1 MKSPNLKYK
10 STFFNFL
17 ISLFNFFHSL
27 YFFLYFKF
35 VDLNFVFVSKQISN
49 SYIKWIHFNRYWA
62 LFLIFVFNVEK
73 IRFFIISIQ
82 NLNTHLNYS
91 LKKKLLKNNDLWV
104 CLAKAIFFFQSHNK
118 KFFLAITIIPYIEYT
133 TFSIVKWS
141 FIIAKIY
148 KKKIEKINFYYYLM
162 IYLNLN

>member
-35 VDLNFVFVSKQISN
+35 VDLNFVFVSKQINN

-91 LKKKLLKNNDLWV
+91 LKPIIKYFFYQQKQKLSKIQPKFILLYDRHPHNSSLVDFSQFASNDLLSELLFFSISYITQIKESKTLLKT
-104 CLAKAIFFFQSHNK
+104 
-118 KFFLAITIIPYIEYT
+118 FLT
-133 TFSIVKWS
+133 
-141 FIIAKIY
+141 
-148 KKKIEKINFYYYLM
+148 L
-162 IYLNLN
+162 

>member
-91 LKKKLLKNNDLWV
+91 LNTNIKLFVFTSNEGKDILQSSRLNEKKQIILPNSNVIFNTKYQNVFDIPKLSKYKNQYEKV
-104 CLAKAIFFFQSHNK
+104 
-118 KFFLAITIIPYIEYT
+118 
-133 TFSIVKWS
+133 
-141 FIIAKIY
+141 AKIMQ
-148 KKKIEKINFYYYLM
+148 KAGI
-162 IYLNLN
+162 

>member
-91 LKKKLLKNNDLWV
+91 LKLNKNSLNNRRNIIKLHSFSPFTFLF
-104 CLAKAIFFFQSHNK
+104 AFQQIFF
-118 KFFLAITIIPYIEYT
+118 YEYL
-133 TFSIVKWS
+133 SLQW
-141 FIIAKIY
+141 Y
-148 KKKIEKINFYYYLM
+148 N
-162 IYLNLN
+162 